1 MWRPSSATVSFL
13 RPLARRAAKTRR
25 PFAVAIL
32 SKKPCLLRRLRWDG
46 WNVRFIVLLL
56 FYALSQSG
64 FTQNGLQRYCFFLT
78 YANFSAFFSHFHA
91 FSALFPR
98 IFFVLLRIF
107 CLISSH
113 FFRIAPHFLPYFL
126 AFLSHSPAFSALFPR
141 IFFVLL
147 RISLLVL
154 SLFSAHSSSFM
165 HKFRRTLCLRSVTI
179 FLTYHYRRILG
190 DS

>member
-78 YANFSAFFSHFHA
+78 YANFSAFFSHFPA
-91 FSALFPR
+91 FSASFPR
-98 IFFVLLRIF
+98 ISFAFSRIF
-107 CLISSH
+107 CNISPH
-113 FFRIAPHFLPYFL
+113 FFRILPRFLPYFP
-126 AFLSHSPAFSALFPR
+126 AFLSHCSAFLCLSCLCFLLIALPSC
-141 IFFVLL
+141 IN
-147 RISLLVL
+147 S
-154 SLFSAHSSSFM
+154 
-165 HKFRRTLCLRSVTI
+165 RTLGLRSSQGVVTI
-179 FLTYHYRRILG
+179 FLPYEYRRNIG
-190 DS
+190 DT